1 MADRRKTARNIAATD
16 EEDARNVGAQ
26 RGERTGA
33 SPRKGVMP
41 SVISQEARMIT
52 PWIAIALGVALVH
65 WADRA
70 GT

>member
-1 MADRRKTARNIAATD
+1 MGN
-16 EEDARNVGAQ
+16 G
-26 RGERTGA
+26 RGHHRA
-33 SPRKGVMP
+33 KGVMP

-70 GT
+70 RT